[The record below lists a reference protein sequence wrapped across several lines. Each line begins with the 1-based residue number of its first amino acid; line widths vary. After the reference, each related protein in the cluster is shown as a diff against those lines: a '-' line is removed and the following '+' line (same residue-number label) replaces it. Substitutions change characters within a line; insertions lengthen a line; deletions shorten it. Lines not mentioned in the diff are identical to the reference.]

1 MPVPSWR
8 EAEANDYLLV
18 VMRDNGQ
25 EWADICEWWKDM
37 TGLDTDVNTLRT
49 RYVRLKF
56 SKILEDDHVS
66 CHPTLICRLDIHPI
80 NSILPIVFPKSPTP
94 ISPACCIG

>member
-49 RYVRLKF
+49 TYVRLKF
-56 SKILEDDHVS
+56 SKILEDGHKSVDE
-66 CHPTLICRLDIHPI
+66 LDAEKTYAD
-80 NSILPIVFPKSPTP
+80 SARSTSRSSLTS
-94 ISPACCIG
+94 SG